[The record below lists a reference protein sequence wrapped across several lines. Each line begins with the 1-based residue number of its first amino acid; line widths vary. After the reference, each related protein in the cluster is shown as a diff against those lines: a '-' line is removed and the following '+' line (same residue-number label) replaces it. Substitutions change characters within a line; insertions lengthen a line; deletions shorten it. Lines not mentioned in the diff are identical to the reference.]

1 MNAKYGVIGSGTT
14 SEKLILWG
22 EGFPV
27 IELSLA
33 GERTPTRI
41 TILGEAAPI
50 EQTIE
55 EAERMPAWEPAQKY
69 EEPLREAHGWKVGVA
84 TGDGCGLYIIDP
96 AARYHFELIG
106 THTELRCYV
115 RDSSEDSDQKAL
127 TFPRDFL
134 NEVRAWPAIPVAT
147 EAGTQSASA

>member
-1 MNAKYGVIGSGTT
+1 MKAKYGVIGSGTT

-27 IELSLA
+27 IELSLKDSKSS
-33 GERTPTRI
+33 TRI
-41 TILGEAAPI
+41 TILGESIPA
-50 EQTIE
+50 EQTIDD
-55 EAERMPAWEPAQKY
+55 AEPVPAWEPSQSY

-84 TGDGCGLYIIDP
+84 TGNGCGLYVIDP

-115 RDSSEDSDQKAL
+115 RDSKDGGTQKAI
-127 TFPRDFL
+127 TFSREL
-134 NEVRAWPAIPVAT
+134 LKENGAWPAIPVAG
-147 EAGTQSASA
+147 EVGSQLVSA